1 MRIHTYTKL
10 CCFVGFGLL
19 LLNAEPGQAVTFS
32 HWPDTGQSTC
42 YNNSG
47 SITCPAPGDDF
58 YGQDAQFDGTQLS
71 YTDNGN
77 TVTDNVTGLEW
88 QKQDTSSTYTWQ
100 EAIDYCEDLVDDGKN
115 DWHLPTVDELS
126 SLVDASKTNPAIGFV
141 TTLNA
146 NPGAA
151 GGLWTSTP
159 GVGTSSTNA
168 WFVDLSG
175 IGFVTGAGKE
185 NKKGVLCVR
194 NRQNA
199 SDSFSLYSDHTV
211 KDENTGLI
219 WTTST
224 IDFNGNG
231 NIDEGDQVN
240 WQTALAK
247 AAQYSV
253 DDYTD
258 WRLPNRNELQTIL
271 DYSRKLPAVKSFFVS
286 STPNTDGSYYWS
298 STTIASTP
306 NKAWSTNLG
315 QGGVSEA
322 RGKAD
327 DTKKCYVRLVR
338 SIPDTSR
345 LLTLRITGA
354 NGINQVTI
362 HDNDHGT
369 DFVCTKTCFHEFPT
383 GTSLTL
389 TPAPDKQ
396 FVYWGADCATNNGQI
411 TMGGSRTC
419 TANFKTS
426 PWILFTPPTTGM
438 GRR

>member
-1 MRIHTYTKL
+1 MHTYTKL

-19 LLNAEPGQAVTFS
+19 LLNAESGRGVTFA
-32 HWPDTGQSTC
+32 HWPDTGQSIC
-42 YNNSG
+42 YDNSG
-47 SITCPAPGDDF
+47 QIACPGDGENF
-58 YGQDAQFDGTQLS
+58 NGQDAQIQGTDRS
-71 YTDNGN
+71 YTPNSN

-88 QKQDTSSTYTWQ
+88 QNQDTSSTYTWQ
-100 EAIDYCEDLVDDGKN
+100 EAIDYCENLVQDGKN

-126 SLVDASKTNPAIGFV
+126 SLVDASTTNPAITPGYFQN
-141 TTLNA
+141 LNA
-146 NPGAA
+146 SPGAS
-151 GGLWTSTP
+151 GGLWTATP
-159 GVGTSSTNA
+159 GVGNPSTDA
-168 WFVDLSG
+168 WFVDLGG
-175 IGFVTGAGKE
+175 IGFVTGAEKDKE
-185 NKKGVLCVR
+185 KGVLCVR
-194 NRQNA
+194 NRHNA

-224 IDFNGNG
+224 IDFNNNG

-247 AAQYSV
+247 ATQYSV
-253 DDYTD
+253 DGYTD

-286 STPNTDGSYYWS
+286 NTPNIDGSYYWS
-298 STTIASTP
+298 STIASSP
-306 NKAWSTNLG
+306 DKAWSTNLG

-327 DTKKCYVRLVR
+327 DANKCYVRLVR
-338 SIPDTSR
+338 SIPDDSR
-345 LLTLRITGA
+345 LFTLRITGA

-362 HDNDHGT
+362 HDNTHGA
-369 DFVCTKTCFHEFPT
+369 DFVCKKTCFHEFPT
-383 GTSLTL
+383 GTNLTL
-389 TPAPDKQ
+389 TPSPDKQ
-396 FVYWGADCATNNGQI
+396 FVSWGDDCATNNGQI
-411 TMGGSRTC
+411 TLTGAKTC

-426 PWILFTPPTTGM
+426 PWVLFTPSTTGM